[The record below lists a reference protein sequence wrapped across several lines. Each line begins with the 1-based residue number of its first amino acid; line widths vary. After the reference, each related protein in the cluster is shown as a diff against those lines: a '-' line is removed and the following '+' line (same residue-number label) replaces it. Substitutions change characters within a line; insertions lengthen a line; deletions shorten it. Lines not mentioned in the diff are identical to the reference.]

1 MSAKPWDARAAA
13 LLVRPFVDT
22 RLHPNALTTLRL
34 LVGLAGAWLFATGSQ
49 FNLAALCIVL
59 SNFLDHTDG
68 ELARMSGKMSVFGH
82 RYDLFSDALV
92 TVGLFTG
99 LGFGLT
105 ATIGDAAAVY
115 GLVAG
120 IAVAGIFQLR
130 HMIESRHGKA
140 AVRQASFAGFETEDV
155 LYLIPLVTLSNQ
167 EVGFLYAAAIGAPI
181 ALLVVALQFIRTGTD
196 GAR

>member
-1 MSAKPWDARAAA
+1 M
-13 LLVRPFVDT
+13 
-22 RLHPNALTTLRL
+22 
-34 LVGLAGAWLFATGSQ
+34 
-49 FNLAALCIVL
+49 
-59 SNFLDHTDG
+59 
-68 ELARMSGKMSVFGH
+68 
-82 RYDLFSDALV
+82 
-92 TVGLFTG
+92 
-99 LGFGLT
+99 T

>member
-82 RYDLFSDALV
+82 RYDLFRPSACSRASDS
-92 TVGLFTG
+92 
-99 LGFGLT
+99 
-105 ATIGDAAAVY
+105 D
-115 GLVAG
+115 
-120 IAVAGIFQLR
+120 
-130 HMIESRHGKA
+130 
-140 AVRQASFAGFETEDV
+140 
-155 LYLIPLVTLSNQ
+155 
-167 EVGFLYAAAIGAPI
+167 
-181 ALLVVALQFIRTGTD
+181 
-196 GAR
+196 

>member
-1 MSAKPWDARAAA
+1 MKAKPWDARAAA
-13 LLVRPFVDT
+13 LLVRPFIDT

-34 LVGLAGAWLFATGSQ
+34 LVGLAGAWLFASGSQ

-92 TVGLFTG
+92 TVGLFAG
-99 LGFGLT
+99 LGIGLR
-105 ATIGDAAAVY
+105 ATLGDAATIY
-115 GLVAG
+115 GFVAG

-130 HMIESRHGKA
+130 HVIESQHGKA
-140 AVRQASFAGFETEDV
+140 AVKQASFAGFETEDV
-155 LYLIPLVTLSNQ
+155 LYLIPFVTLSGQ

-181 ALLVVALQFIRTGTD
+181 ALIVVALQFIRTSTAG
-196 GAR
+196 RR